1 MIEFINLNS
10 SSPYKKLFDFY
21 TLALEN
27 NQQCVEAFLIASFD
41 SKKQESDARYV
52 NLKYVNNEDF
62 IFFTNYNSPKSK
74 QFKENSRIACV
85 IYWQAINLQIRMK
98 GHVLKTSSDF
108 NQNYFD
114 NRSKSKNALSISSKQ
129 SSIISSYDSV
139 LENYNKALK
148 NDLNLC
154 PDYWGGYAFQPDYF
168 EFWQGHDNR
177 INKRQV
183 FTKKNESWNSY
194 YLEP

>member
-1 MIEFINLNS
+1 
-10 SSPYKKLFDFY
+10 
-21 TLALEN
+21 
-27 NQQCVEAFLIASFD
+27 
-41 SKKQESDARYV
+41 
-52 NLKYVNNEDF
+52 
-62 IFFTNYNSPKSK
+62 
-74 QFKENSRIACV
+74 
-85 IYWQAINLQIRMK
+85 MK

-154 PDYWGGYAFQPDYF
+154 PDYWGVMLFNQIILSFGKVMITGLTKDKFLL
-168 EFWQGHDNR
+168 
-177 INKRQV
+177 KRMNHG
-183 FTKKNESWNSY
+183 THIIWSHK
-194 YLEP
+194 